1 MHSHIEDAVN
11 ANSGSGKNHSYIVTN
26 VASGKVEKKV
36 GTTYID
42 VNAPLITSSPLAMI
56 AWLKN
61 RMISAGEEIRYVAE
75 PEDQGEVTARAFELI
90 GWNGSSI
97 SEERTS
103 VEIDASGWQDF

>member
-11 ANSGSGKNHSYIVTN
+11 ANPSSGENHSYIVTN

-36 GTTYID
+36 GTTWID
-42 VNAPLITSSPLAMI
+42 VNAPLKTSSPLAMI

-61 RMISAGEEIRYVAE
+61 RMISAGDEIRYVVE
-75 PEDQGEVTARAFELI
+75 TEDQGEVTSRAFELI
-90 GWNGSSI
+90 GWDGSSI